1 MKPVLTRNRK
11 TAKAVEPEH
20 LPREGNTTLDRRGLR
35 DRVRNNYRRNLDVR
49 QVRVRTGRGAT
60 HERPAMTE
68 TSDTSQPHS
77 QHNLR
82 LNAVLS
88 RAGRVALRMLAAVAL
103 IAGSAAV
110 IGIADSTTAFAA
122 DGTCDGVTV
131 VVDFT
136 DVGGELEVGCAEGE
150 PATGRDAL
158 LGAGFTATDSQPG
171 FLCAINSM
179 PNPCPETF
187 DGNFWA
193 YWNSTAD
200 SEWASYQ
207 VGADSSQPA
216 PGSIEGWRYNDGATP
231 PGIAPADVAA
241 ALNSSAP
248 DTAESPE
255 AAPGTDEAVTTS
267 TLDDQ
272 KSDQTTVLAVVTVGF
287 LALVVMVILFFVVR
301 RRRGTPETR

>member
-1 MKPVLTRNRK
+1 
-11 TAKAVEPEH
+11 
-20 LPREGNTTLDRRGLR
+20 
-35 DRVRNNYRRNLDVR
+35 
-49 QVRVRTGRGAT
+49 
-60 HERPAMTE
+60 MTE
-68 TSDTSQPHS
+68 TVDSFNPRRKHD
-77 QHNLR
+77 LR

-88 RAGRVALRMLAAVAL
+88 RASRVGLRMLAAVAL

-110 IGIADSTTAFAA
+110 IGIADSTAAFAA
-122 DGTCDGVTV
+122 DGACDGVTV

-136 DVGGELEVGCAEGE
+136 DVGGELDVGCAEGE
-150 PATGRDAL
+150 PSTGRDAL
-158 LGAGFTATDSQPG
+158 LGAGFTVTDSQPG
-171 FLCAINSM
+171 LLCAINSM
-179 PNPCPETF
+179 PDPCPETF

-193 YWNSTAD
+193 YWNSAPD

-207 VGADSSQPA
+207 VGADSSAPV

-241 ALNSSAP
+241 ALNAAALNSSAP
-248 DTAESPE
+248 NTTETPE

-301 RRRGTPETR
+301 RRRGTSESR

>member
-1 MKPVLTRNRK
+1 
-11 TAKAVEPEH
+11 
-20 LPREGNTTLDRRGLR
+20 
-35 DRVRNNYRRNLDVR
+35 
-49 QVRVRTGRGAT
+49 
-60 HERPAMTE
+60 MTE
-68 TSDTSQPHS
+68 TPNIPSPHA
-77 QHNLR
+77 QHDR
-82 LNAVLS
+82 RFNAMLS
-88 RAGRVALRMLAAVAL
+88 RGSRVGLRMLAAVAL

-110 IGIADSTTAFAA
+110 IGTAGSTTAFAA
-122 DGTCDGVTV
+122 DSTCDGVTV

-193 YWNSTAD
+193 YWNSTSD

-207 VGADSSQPA
+207 VGADSSKPA

-231 PGIAPADVAA
+231 PGIAPAGVAA

-248 DTAESPE
+248 DTTDTPE
-255 AAPGTDEAVTTS
+255 ATPGTDEAVTTS
-267 TLDDQ
+267 TRGDQ
-272 KSDQTTVLAVVTVGF
+272 NSDQTTVLAVVTVGF
-287 LALVVMVILFFVVR
+287 LALVVIVILFFVVR
-301 RRRGTPETR
+301 KRRGTSETR